1 MAETTSLSSQ
11 VYASRDSIREQ
22 ISDQVKNYLE
32 LENVDLTKSSFLSFM
47 IDILSTLTGN
57 LLFYQIS
64 TYREFFLTKAQLPE
78 SILNLSAFLGYN
90 TREATPATS
99 VILLTFPFGFEDS
112 LVQFTLPYGFKFK
125 ASGDIEFQT
134 TYETTIVVQNNSN
147 VTVTVTEGT
156 KKYNLYINKTETEF
170 QFTLPVT
177 QIKEVV
183 QEFQIDSDTQQ
194 YQFVNI
200 DVPITGEVAGLV
212 VKIKDPASAG
222 YTLWNEYQSLFLMSP
237 TDQGYVSRRIDT
249 GRRLSFG
256 NGLFG
261 FQPVPGSTVLVTTR
275 ITNGEAGN
283 VIAGSIKDGGKL
295 YIVTGG
301 GATQLVDYTVINASP
316 AFGGIDEES
325 LESVRRNSIA
335 SLTSLNRLV
344 TENDYKNINLIVENS
359 PIAQNSLP
367 VLKRSDLQ
375 VNEIELFTAII
386 YGTGSDVV
394 DNLVPTRNSK
404 ITVPTT
410 QQRINRDTIVTIGDK
425 DFYTIFDIV
434 LDIVNEVGNYQYT
447 IFSVKIQPA
456 LETSYPTSTFE
467 IVADQLKVYKD
478 GNKGVFKLHYSSED
492 VNKSLCKCE
501 FKIRSSGLTALMLND
516 STSQEFILEFDPY
529 TDIQEGDQTYDFTIS
544 DPSTNLLATYS
555 GQITFRKN
563 LYNFMRS
570 NAVVDS
576 TNVIV
581 YDVPVIEKNYYDSVN
596 KEVFELQI
604 LQNLIS
610 TMDLS
615 NYKMLTD
622 FANIKFT
629 NTIGIMENM
638 LLNVPTISDV
648 IDIVPCSPPTA
659 NIGDRYILI
668 GTDCANDPMTGNI
681 IQCIDGSAYPAIYL
695 IDEPTADSIVYVTNL
710 DKKYI
715 FSENGWITLPL
726 YNIPLEIEIEVFR
739 SLSYSGTVSSLIT
752 SVRDTVYEAYKDRF
766 GSNSTIYRSEIINT
780 IQQIDGVSH
789 CRLKKPETSIFF
801 NFELINLTEV
811 QLLEYGPEYV
821 FFTRDSI
828 SVRVV

>member
-1 MAETTSLSSQ
+1 MAKPESLSSQ
-11 VYASRDSIREQ
+11 IYTSRDSIREQ
-22 ISDQVKNYLE
+22 ISGQVKNYLE

-47 IDILSTLTGN
+47 IDILSTLTSN

-90 TREATPATS
+90 TKEATPATS

-134 TYETTIVVQNNSN
+134 TYETTVVVKNNSSVI
-147 VTVTVTEGT
+147 VTVKEGS
-156 KKYNLYINKTETEF
+156 KKYNLYVNKSETEF
-170 QFTLPVT
+170 QFTLPVIQT
-177 QIKEVV
+177 KELK
-183 QEFQIDSDTQQ
+183 QEFQIDSDTQP

-200 DVPITGEVAGLV
+200 DVPITGEVAKLT

-222 YTLWNEYQSLFLMSP
+222 YTLWDEYQSLFLMSQ

-275 ITNGEAGN
+275 ITNGEFGN
-283 VIAGSIKDGGKL
+283 VISGSIKEGGKI

-301 GATQLVDYTVINASP
+301 GSTQLVDYTVINASP
-316 AFGGIDEES
+316 AFGGIGEES

-386 YGTGSDVV
+386 YGIGTDVV
-394 DNLVPTRNSK
+394 DNLVPTRNAK
-404 ITVPTT
+404 VVVPTT
-410 QQRINRDTIVTIGDK
+410 QERINRDTIVTIGGN
-425 DFYTIFDIV
+425 DFYTLFDIV
-434 LDIVNEVGNYQYT
+434 IDINSEVGNYQYT
-447 IFSVKIQPA
+447 IFSATIRPA

-467 IVADQLKVYKD
+467 IVADQLRVYKD

-492 VNKSLCKCE
+492 VNANLCKCE
-501 FKIRSSGLTALMLND
+501 FKIRSSGLTALMIND

-529 TDIQEGDQTYDFTIS
+529 TDIPEGDQIYDFTIS
-544 DPSTNLLATYS
+544 DPSNNLISTYS

-638 LLNVPTISDV
+638 LLNIPTISDV
-648 IDIVPCSPPTA
+648 IDIVPTSPPVA
-659 NIGDRYILI
+659 NLGDRYILI
-668 GTDCANDPMTGNI
+668 GADCANDPMTGTI
-681 IQCIDGSAYPAIYL
+681 IQCIDSSAYPAIYL
-695 IDEPTADSIVYVTNL
+695 LDEPTSDSIVYVTNL

-715 FSENGWITLPL
+715 FSENGWIELPL